1 LLEHAHF
8 FVLCFGLKYCILLSW
23 LVGMIIIINIAIKL
37 PNKYA
42 IALSNCNDLAIIVWI
57 EKYGDQRIS
66 VANKAL
72 EKIRCSLLCLIVPYP
87 DHAILACTEEVG
99 RVGGDIE

>member
-1 LLEHAHF
+1 
-8 FVLCFGLKYCILLSW
+8 
-23 LVGMIIIINIAIKL
+23 MIIIINIAIKL

-57 EKYGDQRIS
+57 EKYSDQRIS

-72 EKIRCSLLCLIVPYP
+72 EKIRCCLLCLIVPYP
-87 DHAILACTEEVG
+87 HHAILACTEEVG